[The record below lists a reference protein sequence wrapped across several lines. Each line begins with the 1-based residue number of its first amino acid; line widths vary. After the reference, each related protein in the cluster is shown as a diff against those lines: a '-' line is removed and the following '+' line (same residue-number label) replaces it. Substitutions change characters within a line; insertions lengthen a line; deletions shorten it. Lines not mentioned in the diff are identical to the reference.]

1 MSTDKMRPAD
11 RIIRDIEFLC
21 LFDPEFVRDWE
32 IADIGIDWVLNE
44 CSKLGDIS
52 AQTFVSQHMYPTTQ
66 SRSNLTKEQKSILR
80 HCK

>member
-1 MSTDKMRPAD
+1 MNPAD
-11 RIIRDIEFLC
+11 SIIRDIEFLC

-32 IADIGIDWVLNE
+32 MADIGIDWVLNE

-52 AQTFVSQHMYPTTQ
+52 AQTFLKLHLYPTPK
-66 SRSNLTKEQKSILR
+66 SRVNLTKEQKSILR

>member
-1 MSTDKMRPAD
+1 MTTAD
-11 RIIRDIEFLC
+11 RIIQDIEFLC

-52 AQTFVSQHMYPTTQ
+52 AKDFVSKHLYSTAEK
-66 SRSNLTKEQKSILR
+66 RSTLTKEQKYILR
-80 HCK
+80 CCK